1 MNHNLLKAI
10 GVSHPALEEIFQISN
25 SLGFGSKLTGAGG
38 GGYVL

>member
-1 MNHNLLKAI
+1 MNHNLLKTI
-10 GVSHPALEEIFQISN
+10 GVSHPALEEIFRISN